1 MEERGIGEETAVHAT
16 IRGIVQ
22 GVGFR
27 FFVQR
32 QARGLGI
39 RGWVRNLPD
48 GSVEVWAEGKRN
60 RLLALLQA
68 LRQGPP
74 HARVD
79 GIDIA
84 WREPVGEMTFRVR
97 F

>member
-1 MEERGIGEETAVHAT
+1 MEERGKGEESAVHAT

-48 GSVEVWAEGKRN
+48 GSVEVWAEGEHD
-60 RLLALLQA
+60 RLLALLEA

-79 GIDIA
+79 AINA
-84 WREPVGEMTFRVR
+84 VWREPVGEMTFRVR